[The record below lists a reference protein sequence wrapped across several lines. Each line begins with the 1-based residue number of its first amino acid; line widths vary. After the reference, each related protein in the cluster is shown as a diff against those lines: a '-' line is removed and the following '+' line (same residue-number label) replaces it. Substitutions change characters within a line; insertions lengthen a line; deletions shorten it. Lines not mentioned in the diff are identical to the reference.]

1 MIESVASWF
10 TPAVLFCFLNLMIG
24 TIFITSSRK
33 TDTKKQHQQSTENSI
48 PQLTRS
54 PSLLQRVRS
63 FNFSFPDPFS
73 SVTHDFSVNSPQL
86 DRSPSLLQRVRSIN
100 LSFSRLEKPGPIPS
114 VAQHA
119 DPYEEEVQK
128 VDNIEPQI
136 ESHVTRTKSA
146 TCVETPVKIPTRTMM
161 KSASEKMAVAE
172 KEEEA
177 DQVDWRR
184 PATTR
189 ETASFGEDEAVDEKA
204 DDFINMFRQQLKLQR
219 LDSIIRYKEMLN
231 RGVGK

>member
-10 TPAVLFCFLNLMIG
+10 TPTVLFCFLNLMIG
-24 TIFITSSRK
+24 TIFITSSLK
-33 TDTKKQHQQSTENSI
+33 TDTKKQHRQSTENSI
-48 PQLTRS
+48 PQLARS

-86 DRSPSLLQRVRSIN
+86 DRTPSLLQRVRSIN

-114 VAQHA
+114 YA
-119 DPYEEEVQK
+119 DPYEEEQVQK

-136 ESHVTRTKSA
+136 ESHVTRSKSA
-146 TCVETPVKIPTRTMM
+146 TCVETLPTRTMM
-161 KSASEKMAVAE
+161 KSASERMAVAVAE
-172 KEEEA
+172 EEEEA
-177 DQVDWRR
+177 DQVDRRR

-189 ETASFGEDEAVDEKA
+189 EKASFGEDEAVNEKA
-204 DDFINMFRQQLKLQR
+204 DDFINKFRQQLKLQR

-231 RGVGK
+231 KGVGR